1 MSAVFKATIVAVDS
15 VLQGPNQR
23 RAAVFEIEKAKDPDG
38 RTDGYGREI
47 LLDEWQEMLD
57 QRIGNL
63 LEHFQ
68 ARDTLEIG
76 RLMENVIFNVADRLA
91 QARAEQEK

>member
-1 MSAVFKATIVAVDS
+1 VSAVFKSTIAAVDS

-23 RAAVFEIEKAKDPDG
+23 RGAVYEIETAKDPDG

-47 LLDEWQEMLD
+47 LLDEWQEMLAKD
-57 QRIGNL
+57 IVTVLN
-63 LEHFQ
+63 HFQ

-76 RLMENVIFNVADRLA
+76 RMMESIIFNVADRLMT
-91 QARAEQEK
+91 AREEDES